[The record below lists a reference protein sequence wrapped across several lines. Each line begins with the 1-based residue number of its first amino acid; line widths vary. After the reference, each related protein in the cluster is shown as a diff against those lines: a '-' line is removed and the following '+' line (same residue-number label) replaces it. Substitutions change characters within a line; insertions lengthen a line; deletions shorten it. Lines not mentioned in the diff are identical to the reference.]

1 MSMPHLDHSAMGPA
15 GAVWLALIIVFTA
28 LVYMRGWLHLRS
40 TSSNLISGWRAASF
54 VIGLFLIWVAVAS
67 PLAALDMQLLTAH
80 MVQHLLLMT
89 LAPPLIWLGE
99 PVRPLLHGLPQE
111 FVHWVR
117 PLSRRLPVQQLG
129 KGLTQPVFCWL
140 AATAA
145 LVGWHLPA
153 VFTLGMQSGALH
165 MVEQASFL
173 ATGLLFWWPVVQP
186 WPSVSRLDLSIIL
199 YLFLATLPCDILSG
213 FLVFCD
219 RVVYPAYFSSSHP
232 FGFSALGDQQCAG
245 ALMWTCV
252 TIVYF
257 VAGAILTL
265 RLLSPQSTHEAESAH
280 HVLKCGAV
288 PQGPPQSPE
297 AI

>member
-1 MSMPHLDHSAMGPA
+1 MPHLHHGAMGPT
-15 GAVWLALIIVFTA
+15 GTVWLTLIIVFAA
-28 LVYMRGWLHLRS
+28 LVYLRGWLHLRS

-67 PLAALDMQLLTAH
+67 PVAALDMELLTAH

-99 PVRPLLHGLPQE
+99 PVRLLSQGLPQT
-111 FVHWVR
+111 FVHTVR
-117 PLSRRLPVQQLG
+117 SLFRWLPVQQLG
-129 KGLTQPVFCWL
+129 KGLTQPAFCWL
-140 AATAA
+140 AGTAA

-153 VFTLGMQSGALH
+153 MFALGMQSAAWH
-165 MVEQASFL
+165 MVEQVSFL
-173 ATGLLFWWPVVQP
+173 ATGLLFWWPVVRP
-186 WPSVSRLDLSIIL
+186 WPSVSKPDLSIIL

-219 RVVYPAYFSSSHP
+219 RVVYPAYFSSSHA

-252 TIVYF
+252 TIVYL
-257 VAGAILTL
+257 VAGTILTM
-265 RLLSPQSTHEAESAH
+265 RLLSPQKTHEGEPAQQ
-280 HVLKCGAV
+280 VLHDSVV
-288 PQGPPQSPE
+288 PQRRPRSVE
-297 AI
+297 VI

>member
-1 MSMPHLDHSAMGPA
+1 MPHLHHGAMGSS
-15 GAVWLALIIVFTA
+15 GAVWLALIIAFTA
-28 LVYMRGWLHLRS
+28 LVYLRGWLHLRS
-40 TSSNLISGWRAASF
+40 TSSNLIAGWRAASF
-54 VIGLFLIWVAVAS
+54 VIGLFSIWVAVAS
-67 PLAALDMQLLTAH
+67 PVAALDMQLLSAH

-89 LAPPLIWLGE
+89 LAAPLIWLGE
-99 PVRPLLHGLPQE
+99 PLRLLSHGLPQT
-111 FVHWVR
+111 FVYWVR
-117 PLSRRLPVQQLG
+117 PLFRRLTVQQLG

-145 LVGWHLPA
+145 LVGWHLPT
-153 VFTLGMQSGALH
+153 VFILGMQSGAWH
-165 MVEQASFL
+165 TIEQASFL

-186 WPSVSRLDLSIIL
+186 WPSVSRPDLSIIL

-232 FGFSALGDQQCAG
+232 FGFSALEDQQCAG

-257 VAGAILTL
+257 VAGAILTM
-265 RLLSPQSTHEAESAH
+265 RLLSPQSTHESEPPHQVLQSSA
-280 HVLKCGAV
+280 VSQRP
-288 PQGPPQSPE
+288 PQGVE